1 MIKYEVVNIKDK
13 LVSLGINLEDLN
25 LGDADYII
33 EHTGKKMR
41 DRESD
46 GWKKHGAF
54 FRPNPERCIFI
65 GEIIKKYKLESF
77 FEVGFG
83 RGAGSV
89 SACKAFDELGGN
101 GECMVVEP
109 NVDENHM
116 QFLSKVFPES
126 WLNRIQ
132 MARGTSAQVLPQLTD
147 EYDFVYVDGDH
158 RKDAV
163 KFDYEH
169 LKDKCKYFMLF
180 DDFRINDPQK
190 DIEVFEAFQELSIDD
205 KWKVELIK
213 MDRRIFVDDRRLSDD
228 ELTYGQ
234 LLLTNTKAVEELTRS
249 KEVKFEW

>member
-1 MIKYEVVNIKDK
+1 MIKYDVVHIKDK
-13 LVSLGINLEDLN
+13 LVSLGIKLEDID
-25 LGDADYII
+25 LGIIDYIA
-33 EHTGKKMR
+33 EHSTKKMR
-41 DRESD
+41 EQGSE
-46 GWKKHGAF
+46 GWKKYGAYF
-54 FRPNPERCIFI
+54 KPNSERILLI
-65 GEIIKKYKLESF
+65 DELIRKYRLESYL
-77 FEVGFG
+77 EVGFG
-83 RGAGSV
+83 RGGSAIG
-89 SACKAFDELGGN
+89 ACKAFEELGGN

-116 QFLSKVFPES
+116 HFLTKVFPES
-126 WLNRIQ
+126 WLARIQ

-147 EYDFVYVDGDH
+147 EYDFIYVDGDH
-158 RKDAV
+158 RKEAV

-190 DIEVFEAFQELSIDD
+190 DIEVFEAFQELVIDD

-213 MDRRIFVDDRRLSDD
+213 MDRRIFVDDRRLSDE

-234 LLLTNTKAVEELTRS
+234 LLLTNTKAVEELTKS

>member
-1 MIKYEVVNIKDK
+1 MIKYEFVNVKDF
-13 LVSLGINLEDLN
+13 LVNHKIDLFNIN
-25 LGDADYII
+25 LGDLQEIGEYTAR
-33 EHTGKKMR
+33 KQR
-41 DRESD
+41 DRNSD
-46 GWKKHGAF
+46 MWRRVGSRF
-54 FRPNPERCIFI
+54 YPNLERGVVIS
-65 GEIIKKYKLESF
+65 ELIKKYKLESY

-83 RGAGSV
+83 RGYSAL
-89 SACKAFDELGGN
+89 SACKAFEELGGN

-109 NVDENHM
+109 NCDENHM

-126 WLNRIQ
+126 WLARIQ
-132 MARGTSAQVLPQLTD
+132 MAKGTSAQVLPQLTD
-147 EYDFVYVDGDH
+147 EYDFIYVDGDH

-163 KFDYEH
+163 KFDYEQ
-169 LKDKCKYFMLF
+169 LKDKAKYFMLF

-190 DIEVFEAFQELSIDD
+190 DIEVFEAFQELVIDD